1 MKSDLTS
8 LFLCELKGHLHST
21 DIDIEKYLILP
32 PGPAVPI
39 LDCVVLY
46 PVLGRPSGPM
56 SSVGVMY

>member
-1 MKSDLTS
+1 MKRDLTS
-8 LFLCELKGHLHST
+8 LFLCEFIKVHSSDM
-21 DIDIEKYLILP
+21 DIGKYLILP

-56 SSVGVMY
+56 SSIGVIY